1 MGNEPKTRQ
10 LNVCIGGL
18 YKWNCA
24 LYYGA
29 YKMDRSNAQE
39 LFFKL
44 FFTDA
49 IAITQSPSLIGTI
62 TLHVHAVL
70 PLRGVDY

>member
-1 MGNEPKTRQ
+1 MSAWEA
-10 LNVCIGGL
+10 CINGSVL
-18 YKWNCA
+18 YIMVLIKRKE
-24 LYYGA
+24 LHR
-29 YKMDRSNAQE
+29 RSAQE

-49 IAITQSPSLIGTI
+49 ISITQSPSLIGTI
-62 TLHVHAVL
+62 TLCVHAVL